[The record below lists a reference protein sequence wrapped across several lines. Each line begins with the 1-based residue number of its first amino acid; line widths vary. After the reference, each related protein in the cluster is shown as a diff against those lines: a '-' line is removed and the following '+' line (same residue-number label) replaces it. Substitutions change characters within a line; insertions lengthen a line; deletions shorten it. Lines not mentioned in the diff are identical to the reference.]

1 MAAFNVRVS
10 ILSYHSFDLSRLR
23 LLCFAFPSSYMGF
36 FHLQLFMIRSLVSH
50 SLDTQLLLCISYFLS
65 FLLAYRPVSVYRF
78 WTTDPI
84 FLFLCIVYLFV
95 FAVLY
100 VKEILFLFN

>member
-1 MAAFNVRVS
+1 MS
-10 ILSYHSFDLSRLR
+10 EYLSFPIIPLICLGCD
-23 LLCFAFPSSYMGF
+23 CFALPSLLRIWGSF
-36 FHLQLFMIRSLVSH
+36 ICRLFMIRSLVSH